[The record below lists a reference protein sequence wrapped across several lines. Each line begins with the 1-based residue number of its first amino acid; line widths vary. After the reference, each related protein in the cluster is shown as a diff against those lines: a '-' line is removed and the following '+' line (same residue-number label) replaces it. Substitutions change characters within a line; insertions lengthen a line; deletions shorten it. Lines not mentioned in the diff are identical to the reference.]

1 MPQDPAAIQRQI
13 EITRAELAETID
25 AIAEIVSPK
34 RVAKRAGDQL
44 KVRVEELRQ
53 RAQPSP
59 DGTVERPALP
69 SGVHRVTA
77 TRRTV
82 RWDRVAIA
90 AGAVVLI
97 VVLRRRRARRRA
109 ARGAEG

>member
-13 EITRAELAETID
+13 ENTRAELAETVD

-53 RAQPSP
+53 RAQPPP
-59 DGTVERPALP
+59 DGAVERPALP
-69 SGVHRVTA
+69 SGVHRVTHP
-77 TRRTV
+77 RRTV
-82 RWDRVAIA
+82 RWDRVAIV
-90 AGAVVLI
+90 AGTVVLI
-97 VVLRRRRARRRA
+97 VVVRRRRKRRKA
-109 ARGAEG
+109 GRGAED